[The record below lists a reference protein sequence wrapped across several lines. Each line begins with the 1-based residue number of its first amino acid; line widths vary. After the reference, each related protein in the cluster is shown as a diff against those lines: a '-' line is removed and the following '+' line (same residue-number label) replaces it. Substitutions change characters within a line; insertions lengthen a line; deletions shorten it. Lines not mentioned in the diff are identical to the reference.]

1 MKLSIDS
8 QILDNYNGL
17 QFGIVV
23 AKTVNNEQKTFA
35 LSQIFNGL
43 SAQTKSKLKKS
54 ELDLMPKILN
64 WQNVYNDISGKTFKT
79 SLEKLLREVLAGREV
94 SFTDNLGQIRDYCML
109 KWKLPITCFSLND
122 IYGDIELVNI
132 GKDIVYKDKGGV
144 LTKKWNSEQDER
156 GSLTRQT
163 TSIVYIIEDLGVS
176 AEGELKEMTEEI
188 ANMLKKYCFG
198 AEIEIGLINKE
209 ALDFDLGVEGLTDFI
224 EGDVEIPDEEPTEVA
239 EPVVEEKI
247 PEADF
252 KIGPTEDMLSGPNP
266 ISRPMVNA
274 PTAPKRP

>member
-122 IYGDIELVNI
+122 IYGDIELANI

-144 LTKKWNSEQDER
+144 LTKKWNSQQAER

-163 TSIVYIIEDLGVS
+163 TSVVYIIEDLGVS
-176 AEGELKEMTEEI
+176 GEGELQEVVGEI
-188 ANMLKKYCFG
+188 GNMLKKY
-198 AEIEIGLINKE
+198 
-209 ALDFDLGVEGLTDFI
+209 
-224 EGDVEIPDEEPTEVA
+224 
-239 EPVVEEKI
+239 
-247 PEADF
+247 
-252 KIGPTEDMLSGPNP
+252 
-266 ISRPMVNA
+266 
-274 PTAPKRP
+274 